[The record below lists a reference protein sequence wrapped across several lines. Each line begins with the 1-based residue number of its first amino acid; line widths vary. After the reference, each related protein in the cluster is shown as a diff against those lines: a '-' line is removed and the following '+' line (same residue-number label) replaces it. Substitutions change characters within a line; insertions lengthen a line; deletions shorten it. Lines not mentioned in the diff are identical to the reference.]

1 MLIRSLIGLLVIGI
15 AELFPNFG
23 PILSFIGA
31 STVTMMS
38 FILPAIFYLKLQ
50 ENHLIPFHQRV
61 FHFEIVVVAV
71 MFGGAGIY
79 ASVQGFKNPL
89 TTWYLFNNGDTRFPK
104 KIIIIIIKK
113 WKWRF
118 ESFINVHTSA
128 SWFNADFIFF
138 VTSWKK
144 AKNVAR
150 KKKPHG
156 FNPWLIFSSN
166 IRQRG
171 FCLWKKKF
179 LFAKVRFSF
188 GKVKFSFWII

>member
-1 MLIRSLIGLLVIGI
+1 MFIRSLIGLLVIGI

-38 FILPAIFYLKLQ
+38 FILPAIFFLKLQ

-89 TTWYLFNNGDTRFPK
+89 TT
-104 KIIIIIIKK
+104 
-113 WKWRF
+113 
-118 ESFINVHTSA
+118 
-128 SWFNADFIFF
+128 
-138 VTSWKK
+138 
-144 AKNVAR
+144 
-150 KKKPHG
+150 
-156 FNPWLIFSSN
+156 
-166 IRQRG
+166 
-171 FCLWKKKF
+171 
-179 LFAKVRFSF
+179 
-188 GKVKFSFWII
+188 